1 MRDFRKL
8 KIWELAHLLVLNI
21 YEITKLFPKEELY
34 GLTSQLRRASVSI
47 PTNIAEGCGKE
58 SNKDFAR
65 YLNIALGSL
74 SEVQYLL
81 YLVRELNYV
90 SEEKVSVLETNANDL
105 KKMIYSYQSKLSN
118 T

>member
-47 PTNIAEGCGKE
+47 PINIAEGCGKE